1 MDGHANCDK
10 FGYGIGDNGTYKEII
25 LQEERYVKA
34 LRILLNHF
42 IPKEKLIDKIKDEE
56 LFEMKVDL
64 ILATEQVKNLN
75 IDDIISKIK
84 PN

>member
-10 FGYGIGDNGTYKEII
+10 FGYGIGDNNTYKEII
-25 LQEERYVKA
+25 LQEERYIKA
-34 LRILLNHF
+34 LKILLNHF
-42 IPKEKLIDKIKDEE
+42 EPKERLIDKIKDEE

-64 ILATEQVKNLN
+64 ILMTEQIKNLN